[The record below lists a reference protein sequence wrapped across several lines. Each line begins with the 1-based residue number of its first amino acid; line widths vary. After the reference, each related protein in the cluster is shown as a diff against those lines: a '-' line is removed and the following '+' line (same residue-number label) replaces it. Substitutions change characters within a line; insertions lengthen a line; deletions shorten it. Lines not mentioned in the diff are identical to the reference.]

1 MLMPC
6 CHLWCSCLWLLQA
19 VLNTQLPTVP
29 GPGNRSA
36 YTPAYSNQA
45 VQQQYQQYHLQQQ
58 TATGS
63 APQLYDAGRQ
73 DTTSAGL
80 AAEASTAGSDGTFA
94 GYGGY
99 YNPMPSLSAVQLAIS
114 PTSGAAAAA
123 AVGSGQQQQQHL
135 TLYGPGT
142 VHGHVTQ
149 FLQGQQASL
158 AGAVAAGGMPPH
170 GWQLQGLATG
180 AAAAASGSNEAA
192 GGSMPGAP
200 AGVAAMLGQQQAGG
214 AAVQLQQ

>member
-1 MLMPC
+1 M
-6 CHLWCSCLWLLQA
+6 LLQA

-45 VQQQYQQYHLQQQ
+45 VQQQQYQQYHLQQQ

-63 APQLYDAGRQ
+63 TTQLYDAGY
-73 DTTSAGL
+73 TTSGGL
-80 AAEASTAGSDGTFA
+80 AAEASTAVSDGTFA

-99 YNPMPSLSAVQLAIS
+99 YTPMPSLSAVQLAIS

-123 AVGSGQQQQQHL
+123 AAVGSGQQQQHL

-158 AGAVAAGGMPPH
+158 AGAGAAGGMPPH

-180 AAAAASGSNEAA
+180 AAAAASDSTEAA